1 MAIDLG
7 RWFRDRK
14 RQVEGVA
21 AQVNP
26 FDNGKTYSSVVQN
39 TPVQTST
46 QVNQRSAQPPS
57 NRTSNLINPQKPTW
71 LDNQAFTVSSRPIA
85 QPNFQAP
92 KPNGSLQQEIDK
104 SYGRGLSSLKNRL
117 RDVVDSNTQADR
129 IRRVAQTGLDES
141 YQDQQARLTRDAM
154 SRKDGDNI
162 GAQTSGAFFKEGAS
176 FVGKSP
182 SSIAQIQARVASS
195 NNPLIRY
202 GVGAVVPG
210 AQYGLLPGGNKR
222 GEQILRASQGINTT
236 IDNKLQQSGLGD
248 RADHNKWARGA
259 GSVGFQLPALLATGP
274 LGLAGMGS
282 QTAADEAN
290 KAEMAGRTNEQALGI
305 GLLQGGASMASEK
318 FGLDRFLPGNGT
330 AATSIKPFLGNM
342 AKRIGTEGAQE
353 AQQQFTQNLISN
365 KTYNPNQGLK
375 EGVFESAVLGGL
387 SGGAMS
393 GAIDLPNVTR
403 NTNIKLSPLDE
414 SGFIDVPKQ
423 DLIIRNGDGTANSIT
438 VYHGG
443 AGADEISR
451 NGVKILSPD
460 EKMKYP
466 SSGGGYVGLST
477 SADKNYAQQFSQNI
491 AGHDRVAEIKIRSDA
506 RILELPEGK
515 MIDDMS
521 ADELTK
527 LSKQYDVIKSTEDN
541 EYRILNETAIA
552 SGGGKAMSVEKD
564 PLEAIKQ
571 EARKYKSAEEFA
583 DSLNAMKYGKV
594 TGVGQLPVSKINKA
608 QIKALTERGLPH
620 TDTNLKVS
628 DFKPGRQV
636 TQPLEVYSKGGSW
649 VVENGNHRLAQ
660 ALANGDEAVPVV
672 FKGGEG
678 KKYSTPIT
686 DLYNQ
691 AHAEANTKSSN
702 MSDRLLESTDPAD
715 IEMRRSLSGKN
726 RPKGAFEIE
735 QNQQMTDEQRLQATG
750 GDIGQAGISSDP
762 EALARAKAKLAEAVK
777 ESRAETKK
785 KESKAL
791 IQITPTGA
799 KAVDTRNKNIAQGG
813 LPKLEQ
819 SQHPQTKQ
827 SNPTQTKLANQGK
840 AAQNGNQ
847 QSQTGQSP
855 DTQSN
860 HSYAKPI
867 KNFDTKQ
874 YIIEQVNA
882 QKVSTKPSIKN
893 MINNFIDKS
902 KHVFVDDAVAYER
915 YIKDKDKRAS
925 IREGVDQ
932 VRGSSM
938 MARQFAEDNGMN
950 ELGKMS
956 TKDLNEF
963 QQYLIAKRSAELEAR
978 GIKTGRNLDAD
989 QSLIKDVGNKYD
1001 TQENIIRDYSN
1012 KMLDYSVDNGLIS
1025 AELRDK
1031 LITENPNYVP
1041 MNRVMDAVNENSGFK
1056 SKQLGSL
1063 SQQTV
1068 VQKIEGSERTVE
1080 NPIESLLLNTERMM
1094 NESARNR
1101 VARQLASESDLTERV
1116 INDGDKVRDGYDTL
1130 SYLDNGK
1137 KVRVEVPALVA
1148 QEMRNLNSV
1157 MPDWLETSMRLA
1169 GAPTKLL
1176 RSGATSANPI
1186 FAVSNLVRDQ
1196 IQTAITG
1203 KVIANVKG
1211 TPKAF
1216 VAAFSPSAKGRALRA
1231 ELRRNGIVGSE
1242 YRQTYGSKSGQLM
1255 QELQTHNKLGMK
1267 AVSKLKHPIE
1277 SIADVIGATEYFTR
1291 AQQFYGTD
1299 GDVIARAQ
1307 AARNNSLNFS
1317 RAGVLVRQMNRVI
1330 PFLNAGVQG
1339 GRITVN
1345 TIKNRPVKAAASTA
1359 TMLGVALAVK
1369 ALAQAQDDELYERLR
1384 DEEKKNNLIIF
1395 KPDAHYD
1402 PDSNRVEGIVKV
1414 PMPQM
1419 LYPLLD
1425 GVNNVKGKPE
1435 DLLRVAGDIFT
1446 AVSGIDAT
1454 NPISQLTPTVVK
1466 PAVEIGLNKDL
1477 YTGMDLV
1484 SDYEKNKNPEDI
1496 AAKYGTQPARKLAE
1510 TTGLP
1515 APYFDNIFKNFGG
1528 GLAKDLTLALGK
1540 NPDNKRS
1547 GKGITGMLE
1556 GGLDRRFGSAGITSQ
1571 YDIQSKLAEGYK
1583 DQLRNNSTFK
1593 SLSTDD
1599 QSKVLDKVDYDT
1611 KSIAGIM
1618 AKTEQNRNSEIKKDL
1633 SDRQKDIV
1641 EKGFNPDRFMQSIE
1655 SGNKGKKDKTD
1666 YYKSNDAEYNS
1677 FKKEYDDKIKNNE
1690 YTKAGKIKAE
1700 NKLRKLEV
1708 GKPYSKD
1715 ARDLYDINKSQL
1727 AKWLSTDEK
1736 GVDKQKLHDELIA
1749 YDQALYD
1756 AGLIKYKKFKGGVA
1770 TGRNGKGG
1778 SRKGGGKSKIDI
1790 AQILS
1795 KSNLQV
1801 QHSQNLS
1808 KLLAGTTFKGTKTKP
1823 STSKNKSKVAQKT
1836 IKVDMRA

>member
-1 MAIDLG
+1 
-7 RWFRDRK
+7 
-14 RQVEGVA
+14 
-21 AQVNP
+21 
-26 FDNGKTYSSVVQN
+26 
-39 TPVQTST
+39 
-46 QVNQRSAQPPS
+46 
-57 NRTSNLINPQKPTW
+57 
-71 LDNQAFTVSSRPIA
+71 
-85 QPNFQAP
+85 
-92 KPNGSLQQEIDK
+92 
-104 SYGRGLSSLKNRL
+104 
-117 RDVVDSNTQADR
+117 
-129 IRRVAQTGLDES
+129 
-141 YQDQQARLTRDAM
+141 
-154 SRKDGDNI
+154 
-162 GAQTSGAFFKEGAS
+162 
-176 FVGKSP
+176 
-182 SSIAQIQARVASS
+182 
-195 NNPLIRY
+195 
-202 GVGAVVPG
+202 
-210 AQYGLLPGGNKR
+210 
-222 GEQILRASQGINTT
+222 
-236 IDNKLQQSGLGD
+236 
-248 RADHNKWARGA
+248 
-259 GSVGFQLPALLATGP
+259 
-274 LGLAGMGS
+274 
-282 QTAADEAN
+282 
-290 KAEMAGRTNEQALGI
+290 
-305 GLLQGGASMASEK
+305 
-318 FGLDRFLPGNGT
+318 
-330 AATSIKPFLGNM
+330 
-342 AKRIGTEGAQE
+342 
-353 AQQQFTQNLISN
+353 
-365 KTYNPNQGLK
+365 
-375 EGVFESAVLGGL
+375 
-387 SGGAMS
+387 
-393 GAIDLPNVTR
+393 
-403 NTNIKLSPLDE
+403 
-414 SGFIDVPKQ
+414 
-423 DLIIRNGDGTANSIT
+423 
-438 VYHGG
+438 
-443 AGADEISR
+443 
-451 NGVKILSPD
+451 
-460 EKMKYP
+460 
-466 SSGGGYVGLST
+466 
-477 SADKNYAQQFSQNI
+477 
-491 AGHDRVAEIKIRSDA
+491 
-506 RILELPEGK
+506 
-515 MIDDMS
+515 
-521 ADELTK
+521 
-527 LSKQYDVIKSTEDN
+527 
-541 EYRILNETAIA
+541 
-552 SGGGKAMSVEKD
+552 MSVEKD
-564 PLEAIKQ
+564 PLESLKQ
-571 EARKYKSAEEFA
+571 EARKYKSAEEFVNSQERLYKGLKTDGTSHSQSYGDA
-583 DSLNAMKYGKV
+583 IYASPYEHIAKTYDSGGGVVDMYLKPGSKTINWQDAEYKAVKERFMEQVPGGEAGYRKPNYDKINAELKKRGYDAVTFATDGQSSPMTAILNKEAIQTKQQLADVWEQANKKQSGVHDSLADNLPNQTV
-594 TGVGQLPVSKINKA
+594 RRQVDNVFSLTQQSPVSKDILPQSTDLYNQATQSQPPKSTLTAEKTPKGFGKFNKIDTTKPVDNPVIGRFEQQMAQKGWTGLTMRTSSDLQSLSSRLKSAGHKTGVTTKDFGGSHPLTEVIDNPELYAKYPQLKDVTVLFADFHTPKKYGMVTSDGKTIFINSKLYEKNPEKLNSTIVHEVQHMKQDYRGMKKHDPFNDEPMSYAEKYNSEWEVDARRKQQEYLDWVESQKANPTPVTAPIEKTVDPLESLKQEARKYKSAEEFVKA
-608 QIKALTERGLPH
+608 QGEPLYHGTK
-620 TDTNLKVS
+620 S
-628 DFKPGRQV
+628 DFAQFDNAKMGSQTDSGMYGKGFYLTPNQKSAKHYAGEKGYIK
-636 TQPLEVYSKGGSW
+636 EVYADMKNPYVINTQADIPDIKVPNKTLEDMRNGPENYSRAFTKYLKDKGYDG
-649 VVENGNHRLAQ
+649 VIDNLGVADNQR
-660 ALANGDEAVPVV
+660 VV
-672 FKGGEG
+672 FDANQLKT
-678 KKYSTPIT
+678 KQQLT

-702 MSDRLLESTDPAD
+702 MSDRLSESTDPAD

-750 GDIGQAGISSDP
+750 GDIGQTGVASDP
-762 EALARAKAKLAEAVK
+762 VALARAKAKLAEAVK

-1715 ARDLYDINKSQL
+1715 ARDLYDINNSQL

>member
-1 MAIDLG
+1 MLTDLYNQAHSQPTQKVESPQATSDPTAALKQEALKYKSAEEFINSQSIHHGTTAPIDKLSIEHANTFEPTLNRGIYTTSDKSVADTYANRNGVQGKVFSYKKPESGKVFDYHNDASLQKAGIKLPDVYKSKSAYNTYMNRVMDSKGINYADNLQAAREDAVFDRLAIRALKNMGD
-7 RWFRDRK
+7 
-14 RQVEGVA
+14 A
-21 AQVNP
+21 NP
-26 FDNGKTYSSVVQN
+26 ARTWEEIKN
-39 TPVQTST
+39 TPVSQMASNLDDTATKVFDQINTDLHNQGFDFAKHIGGTRTGNKVHDVYIALHDNALQPQDTKQLTDLYNQAHTETKTPTPQAPQPTSDPNRNWKLSNQVDEGYRVFSDTKELISQKMDEFTKLNNGKPFTPAQKKELQPLLKQMEDGLNLAKKANTELYSASPAPKGEAQAT
-46 QVNQRSAQPPS
+46 QSQPP
-57 NRTSNLINPQKPTW
+57 
-71 LDNQAFTVSSRPIA
+71 
-85 QPNFQAP
+85 
-92 KPNGSLQQEIDK
+92 
-104 SYGRGLSSLKNRL
+104 
-117 RDVVDSNTQADR
+117 
-129 IRRVAQTGLDES
+129 
-141 YQDQQARLTRDAM
+141 
-154 SRKDGDNI
+154 
-162 GAQTSGAFFKEGAS
+162 
-176 FVGKSP
+176 
-182 SSIAQIQARVASS
+182 
-195 NNPLIRY
+195 
-202 GVGAVVPG
+202 
-210 AQYGLLPGGNKR
+210 
-222 GEQILRASQGINTT
+222 
-236 IDNKLQQSGLGD
+236 
-248 RADHNKWARGA
+248 
-259 GSVGFQLPALLATGP
+259 
-274 LGLAGMGS
+274 
-282 QTAADEAN
+282 
-290 KAEMAGRTNEQALGI
+290 
-305 GLLQGGASMASEK
+305 
-318 FGLDRFLPGNGT
+318 
-330 AATSIKPFLGNM
+330 
-342 AKRIGTEGAQE
+342 
-353 AQQQFTQNLISN
+353 
-365 KTYNPNQGLK
+365 
-375 EGVFESAVLGGL
+375 
-387 SGGAMS
+387 
-393 GAIDLPNVTR
+393 
-403 NTNIKLSPLDE
+403 
-414 SGFIDVPKQ
+414 
-423 DLIIRNGDGTANSIT
+423 
-438 VYHGG
+438 
-443 AGADEISR
+443 
-451 NGVKILSPD
+451 
-460 EKMKYP
+460 
-466 SSGGGYVGLST
+466 
-477 SADKNYAQQFSQNI
+477 
-491 AGHDRVAEIKIRSDA
+491 
-506 RILELPEGK
+506 
-515 MIDDMS
+515 
-521 ADELTK
+521 
-527 LSKQYDVIKSTEDN
+527 KST
-541 EYRILNETAIA
+541 LTA
-552 SGGGKAMSVEKD
+552 EKTVD
-564 PLEAIKQ
+564 PLESLKQ
-571 EARKYKSAEEFA
+571 EARKYKTAEEFVEA
-583 DSLNAMKYGKV
+583 QRSNTNFDPVEAREVFRNVKPGDGEPGV
-594 TGVGQLPVSKINKA
+594 T
-608 QIKALTERGLPH
+608 KALT
-620 TDTNLKVS
+620 
-628 DFKPGRQV
+628 DF
-636 TQPLEVYSKGGSW
+636 
-649 VVENGNHRLAQ
+649 
-660 ALANGDEAVPVV
+660 
-672 FKGGEG
+672 
-678 KKYSTPIT
+678 
-686 DLYNQ
+686 YNQ

-702 MSDRLLESTDPAD
+702 MSDRLSESTDPAD

-750 GDIGQAGISSDP
+750 GDIGQTGVASDP
-762 EALARAKAKLAEAVK
+762 VALARAKAKLAEAVK

-1715 ARDLYDINKSQL
+1715 ARDLYDINNSQL

-1756 AGLIKYKKFKGGVA
+1756 AGLIKYKKFNGGVA